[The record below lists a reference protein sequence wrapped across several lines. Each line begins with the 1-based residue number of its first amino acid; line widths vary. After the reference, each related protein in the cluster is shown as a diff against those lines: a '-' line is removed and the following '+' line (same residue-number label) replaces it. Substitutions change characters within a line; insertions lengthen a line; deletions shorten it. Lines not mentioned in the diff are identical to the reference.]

1 MNTRLLP
8 LLITSVF
15 LSSTAYA
22 ESVTKQI
29 ALNASTIIYGTIN
42 TGGMSAAIQEIKTCY
57 DGVKTRDHFI
67 YCLSMDIQAKRFDSA
82 VAKRLQT
89 TEQAY
94 FSDAEMDERVL
105 GMQRWYP
112 STSQLNYEMNQLMDG
127 LEQGTKAELARAGSV
142 QKK

>member
-1 MNTRLLP
+1 MNTRHLP
-8 LLITSVF
+8 LLLSCLF
-15 LSSTAYA
+15 LSATAHA
-22 ESVTKQI
+22 ESSTRQI

-42 TGGMSAAIQEIKTCY
+42 KGGMSAAIQEIKTCY

-82 VAKRLQT
+82 MAKRTAT

-112 STSQLNYEMNQLMDG
+112 STSQLNYEMNQIMDG
-127 LEQGTKAELARAGSV
+127 LELGTKAELARAGSA

>member
-1 MNTRLLP
+1 MNIRLF
-8 LLITSVF
+8 LLLLSSLF
-15 LSSTAYA
+15 LSSTVHA
-22 ESVTKQI
+22 ESSTKQI

-42 TGGMSAAIQEIKTCY
+42 KGGMSAAIQEIRTCY
-57 DGVKTRDHFI
+57 DGAKSRDNFI

-82 VAKRLQT
+82 VAKRSET

-105 GMQRWYP
+105 VMQRWYP

-127 LEQGTKAELARAGSV
+127 LEQGTKAELERIGR
-142 QKK
+142 K

>member
-22 ESVTKQI
+22 ESLTKQI

-82 VAKRLQT
+82 VAKRSET
-89 TEQAY
+89 TEQAF
-94 FSDAEMDERVL
+94 FSDENEFFFEL
-105 GMQRWYP
+105 
-112 STSQLNYEMNQLMDG
+112 STSN
-127 LEQGTKAELARAGSV
+127 A
-142 QKK
+142 QKNKYY